1 MSSPEQPGRSVALI
15 VAAARN
21 RVIGHAGAMPWH
33 MPGDLKTF
41 RRLTMGRPIIM
52 GRKTHQAIGRAL
64 DGRTNIVITR
74 DKAFKADGVE
84 VAHTFAEA
92 LALANNAPSVDNS
105 VMVIG
110 GGEIYRVALPHADTV
125 YLTEIAAEPDGD
137 TWFPELEPGE
147 WVERERVAIAADPCD
162 DHAAV
167 LITYDRAGRALDGQA
182 VS

>member
-21 RVIGHAGAMPWH
+21 RVIGHEGAMPWH

-41 RRLTMGRPIIM
+41 RKLTMGRPIIM

-64 DGRTNIVITR
+64 DGRTNIVVTR
-74 DKAFKADGVE
+74 DAAFQGAGVE

-92 LALANNAPSVDNS
+92 LVLANNAPSVDNR
-105 VMVIG
+105 VFVIG
-110 GGEIYRVALPHADTV
+110 GGEIYRAALPHADTV

-137 TWFPELEPGE
+137 TWFPEMAAAE
-147 WVERERVAIAADPCD
+147 WVERDRVAIAADPRD

-167 LITYDRAGRALDGQA
+167 LIIYDRAAGP
-182 VS
+182 

>member
-1 MSSPEQPGRSVALI
+1 MSSAEPSARRIALI

-21 RVIGHAGAMPWH
+21 RVIGHAGTMPWH

-41 RRLTMGRPIIM
+41 RKLTMGQPIIM

-74 DKAFKADGVE
+74 DTAFKADGVE

-92 LALANNAPSVDNS
+92 LALANNAPSDDNY

-110 GGEIYRVALPHADTV
+110 GGEIYRAALPHADTV
-125 YLTEIAAEPDGD
+125 YLTEIAAEPAGD
-137 TWFPELEPGE
+137 TWFPELDPAE
-147 WVERERVAIAADPCD
+147 WVERERQAIVADPRD

-167 LITYDRAGRALDGQA
+167 LIVYDRAVGAR
-182 VS
+182 